1 MPTPNPR
8 DIDYGTNKKIVKKE
22 LNYLGRD
29 FRDIRENLIEFA
41 KSYFPNQYNDFNEA
55 SPGMM
60 FVEMAS
66 YVGDVLNYYVDNQ
79 FRETLLN
86 QAEER
91 KNIYEIAQSYGY
103 RPKLACPATTKM
115 TFSIDVPASG
125 SGTGGS
131 FVSKP
136 NMDYASIIKE
146 GSILQA
152 SNGVEFAL
160 LDDVNFGVSS
170 SLDTVEQ
177 LPLTPATGNIP
188 TSFRLFK
195 TGLVKSGTT
204 TSETFTFGTATK
216 FDKVILEKEKVTEI
230 VSITDSDGNTWYE
243 VPFLAQDTIF
253 ETQENTSD
261 NDPELSQYKNDS
273 PYLLKLIKSSRRFT
287 TRINDK
293 NQTEIRFGSGV
304 SSNADEELIPNPDN
318 VGSSLGVGVSRL
330 DESFDPSNFLKT
342 QTFGLAPSST
352 TLTVNYNFGGAT
364 EHNVPANSITS
375 FNRKTYT
382 IATEGLDAA
391 KKASAENSIKITND
405 KPASGGSSQETLTQI
420 KQNASAYHMSQN
432 RAVTRA
438 DYITRCYSL
447 PQKYG
452 NIAKAFIVQDEQLE
466 TTGQLQVIDGEV
478 IDTRYD
484 DTTVKNNPLA
494 LNLYVLGY
502 DRNKKLTQLNTAV
515 KQNLK
520 MYLSQYRVMT
530 DAINIKDGYIINIGV
545 KFNIIT
551 KRGFNK
557 NDVLFRAIQKVKE
570 FFSPDKWQMNQPI
583 VLTDL
588 AYQISLVEGVVSL
601 VPPEV
606 NNPRKDLILI
616 ENKHKTSDNYSGNV
630 YDMDTAS
637 RDGIIY
643 PSLDPSIFELKFPNS
658 DIEGKVVGDR

>member
-1 MPTPNPR
+1 MP
-8 DIDYGTNKKIVKKE
+8 DYGTNKKIVKKE
-22 LNYLGRD
+22 VKYLGRD
-29 FRDIRENLIEFA
+29 FTDIRSNLIEFA
-41 KSYFPNQYNDFNEA
+41 KSYFPTQYNDFNEA

-79 FRETLLN
+79 FRETMLHH
-86 QAEER
+86 AEER
-91 KNIYEIAQSYGY
+91 KNILAIAQSYGY
-103 RPKLACPATTKM
+103 KPKLATPSTVELTV
-115 TFSIDVPASG
+115 SVQVPAAVAP
-125 SGTGGS
+125 GGS
-131 FVSKP
+131 NYKP
-136 NMDYASIIKE
+136 DLDYAGELAANSTAL
-146 GSILQA
+146 SA
-152 SNGVEFAL
+152 DGVEFTL
-160 LDDVNFGVSS
+160 LDAVNFKASS
-170 SLDTVEQ
+170 SLDRMDVE
-177 LPLTPATGNIP
+177 LLEPASGATPTL
-188 TSFRLFK
+188 FRLSK
-195 TGLVKSGTT
+195 KVLALSGERKS
-204 TSETFTFGTATK
+204 EDFTFANAK
-216 FDKVILEKEKVTEI
+216 EFDKLVLSNEKVTEI
-230 VSITDSDGNTWYE
+230 VSVTDSNNNTWYE
-243 VPFLAQDTIF
+243 VPFLAQDTVF
-253 ETQENTSD
+253 ESEENTTL
-261 NDPELSQYKNDS
+261 NDPALSQYQNDT
-273 PYLLKLIKSSRRFT
+273 PYLLKLIKTARRFT
-287 TRINDK
+287 TQVRDDNRM
-293 NQTEIRFGSGV
+293 ELRFGSGI
-304 SSNADEELIPNPDN
+304 SDNADEEIIPNPDN
-318 VGSSLGVGVSRL
+318 VGSSLGMGVSRL

-352 TLTVNYNFGGAT
+352 TLTVNYNFGGAV

-382 IATEGLDAA
+382 IATEGIDAA
-391 KKASAENSIKITND
+391 KKAASENSIKITND
-405 KPASGGSSQETLTQI
+405 KPASGGASQETLTQI

-466 TTGQLQVIDGEV
+466 TTGQLQVIDGQV
-478 IDTRYD
+478 IDTRYN

-502 DRNKKLTQLNTAV
+502 NKNKKLTQLNTAV

-551 KRGFNK
+551 KRGYNK

-616 ENKHKTSDNYSGNV
+616 ENKHKASDNYSGNV